1 MWTGLGI
8 VAVVGL
14 SGWLAASLW
23 VKRGVDEPAFDR
35 IGAEG
40 DVELRRYGAT
50 VVAATEVE
58 GEREAALNEGFRR
71 LAGYIFGKN
80 RSRQKLAMTAPV
92 SAARSEK
99 IAMTAPVSAV
109 GLGEKVFRVTFA
121 MPAGSTLET
130 LPEPVDPR
138 VKLEVLPGREVA
150 AIRFSGWVRTA
161 AIEAHSAELLAWA
174 SGRGREV
181 DGAPV
186 LAQYDPPFAIPFM
199 RRNEIMLTL
208 R

>member
-8 VAVVGL
+8 AAVVGL
-14 SGWLAASLW
+14 SGWMAASLW
-23 VKRGVDEPAFDR
+23 VKRGVAEPAFDR
-35 IGAEG
+35 VAQDG

-50 VVAATEVE
+50 IVAATEVE
-58 GEREAALNEGFRR
+58 GERDAALNEGFRR

-80 RSRQKLAMTAPV
+80 QRSAKIAMTAPV

-109 GLGEKVFRVTFA
+109 GLRDGGFRVTFA
-121 MPAGSTLET
+121 MPAGYTLES

-138 VKLEVLPGREVA
+138 VKLEVVPGREVA
-150 AIRFSGWVRTA
+150 AIRFSGWARTE

-174 SGRGREV
+174 SARGREV
-181 DGAPV
+181 DGEPV
-186 LAQYDPPFAIPFM
+186 LAQYDPPFAMPLM
-199 RRNEIMLTL
+199 RRNEILLTL